1 MKIIKSSKNIV
12 LIVVSH
18 TDDETIGMGGTIARH
33 LRNGDEIFALS
44 MTDGVGSRSSFNS
57 KKKDKLTY

>member
-44 MTDGVGSRSSFNS
+44 MTMEWDQEVLLIVR
-57 KKKDKLTY
+57 KKKQD

>member
-1 MKIIKSSKNIV
+1 MKINKNMQNKI

-33 LRNGDEIFALS
+33 LSFGDEIFSL
-44 MTDGVGSRSSFNS
+44 
-57 KKKDKLTY
+57 YQ

>member
-1 MKIIKSSKNIV
+1 MKIIESSKNIV

-33 LRNGDEIFALS
+33 LRNGDEIFVNIIHEKFLVMPS
-44 MTDGVGSRSSFNS
+44 
-57 KKKDKLTY
+57 